1 MALVT
6 GGYSPGE
13 EENFSR
19 RGSGAGKFRVPGS
32 SPTPEGFAAN
42 YLGGVQNFLS
52 GLPGLGG
59 MFGQQGPSITGNYD
73 PELAQAVASGQ
84 VPASRLTGDVQ
95 TQGAN
100 VTTGG
105 GGRNS
110 GQARVTSSQRSVR
123 PTQAVG
129 GSPGLQNLPGLGR
142 AAFIGGM
149 IPGILSAGTELEAGR
164 PTGALAALGAGAI
177 TSAAGAALLKAP
189 NPMAKLAGG
198 ALMLGSTII
207 PGAAAS
213 LTESARQSA
222 TGTPTKGKEGEFSTQ
237 LAMNRQVMN
246 QNLDGLAREN
256 SINLQATKDL
266 TTFYNQAQVDQF
278 KAMAPELEKAK
289 TADFVRYQNAVAL
302 QGQIQGRLGV
312 LANAGALAQGAQ
324 AGNYNLTQA
333 ALTNNPYAGATI
345 QAPQIRF
352 G

>member
-1 MALVT
+1 MNYYSGYGVT
-6 GGYSPGE
+6 PG
-13 EENFSR
+13 NIQLGVQAPASQL
-19 RGSGAGKFRVPGS
+19 
-32 SPTPEGFAAN
+32 TPEQIAEI
-42 YLGGVQNFLS
+42 QRIK
-52 GLPGLGG
+52 GLGG
-59 MFGQQGPSITGNYD
+59 QQDFTANLNLGGPTAPAAPSLGQQ
-73 PELAQAVASGQ
+73 ASEAWSKTKQGTKEAYQ
-84 VPASRLTGDVQ
+84 KGK
-95 TQGAN
+95 QGAQDFLAKYPQA
-100 VTTGG
+100 GG
-105 GGRNS
+105 Y
-110 GQARVTSSQRSVR
+110 AR
-123 PTQAVG
+123 A
-129 GSPGLQNLPGLGR
+129 GLALAGALP
-142 AAFIGGM
+142 A
-149 IPGILSAGTELEAGR
+149 AGTAMEELQAGR
-164 PTGALAALGAGAI
+164 PTGALAALAPAGL
-177 TSAAGAALLKAP
+177 SAAGAALLNKGPLGTAIGVGL
-189 NPMAKLAGG
+189 MGLG
-198 ALMLGSTII
+198 AIL

-213 LTESARQSA
+213 GAESARQKL
-222 TGTPTKGKEGEFSTQ
+222 TGEPTKGKEGEFSTQ

-266 TTFYNQAQVDQF
+266 TAFYNQAQVDQF